1 MQTNENSSVV
11 PPMIF
16 AQRGG
21 LTDTGMHALVCDL
34 SGVQPSVA
42 TVDALARLAVAL
54 RRQGSRLRLR
64 HASPE
69 LVELIEFMGLAEVL
83 RVEPGR

>member
-1 MQTNENSSVV
+1 MNSAR
-11 PPMIF
+11 F
-16 AQRGG
+16 TG

-34 SGVQPSVA
+34 SGVQPSAA
-42 TVDALARLAVAL
+42 TVDALARLALAL
-54 RRQGSRLRLR
+54 KRQGSRLRLR

-83 RVEPGR
+83 RVEASR

>member
-1 MQTNENSSVV
+1 MSFVRLARL
-11 PPMIF
+11 P
-16 AQRGG
+16 
-21 LTDTGMHALVCDL
+21 DTGMHALVCDL
-34 SGVQPSVA
+34 SGVQPSAA

-69 LVELIEFMGLAEVL
+69 LVELIEFMGLADVL
-83 RVEPGR
+83 RVEASG

>member
-1 MQTNENSSVV
+1 MSFSRQS
-11 PPMIF
+11 
-16 AQRGG
+16 G

-34 SGVQPSVA
+34 SGVQPSAA
-42 TVDALARLAVAL
+42 TIDALARLAVAL

-69 LVELIEFMGLAEVL
+69 LVELIDFMGLAEVL
-83 RVEPGR
+83 RVEPSR

>member
-1 MQTNENSSVV
+1 MS
-11 PPMIF
+11 F
-16 AQRGG
+16 ARPGS
-21 LTDTGMHALVCDL
+21 LTGTGMNALVCDL
-34 SGVQPSVA
+34 SGVQPSAA
-42 TVDALARLAVAL
+42 TIDALARLAVAL

-83 RVEPGR
+83 RVEASG

>member
-1 MQTNENSSVV
+1 MSFLR
-11 PPMIF
+11 P
-16 AQRGG
+16 GG

-34 SGVQPSVA
+34 SGVQPSAA
-42 TVDALARLAVAL
+42 TIDALARLAVAL

-69 LVELIEFMGLAEVL
+69 LVELIGLMGLAEVL
-83 RVEPGR
+83 RVEASR